1 MHRRIHRPSPDEVG
15 TGSFLFEPGSTH
27 IPSAYLT
34 RGPNEGE
41 GSFVSEQTPAAP
53 AQSSPRGA
61 LSAMRLDELKQLAQS
76 MGIGGISK
84 MRKVDLVAAIRAARA
99 EANGVSGSRSQAG
112 ELTSTAPSAR
122 RAVREEQAA
131 EAPTEKP
138 QRAQSDGD
146 STNTNAAGAPAGDA
160 SDNGDEQGQG
170 RPRTRRGR
178 RGGEERPKRD
188 GQNDGANAQNESG
201 ENDAS
206 NNARNDGRGQRDERR
221 DGGKRDGNESGSN
234 RGTSDQPGADKGNSD
249 KGHDKSSNERSDKHD
264 GSDKRDRGQGNHNE
278 RRDGER
284 GDKRENRENRDNNDR
299 SDKRDD
305 RSDKN
310 ERDGG
315 QRGGRNERNNNGNN
329 NDDDERGGRRRRQRG
344 RDRDRSGR
352 RGGRGRDFEDEAP
365 EIREDDVLVPVA
377 GIVDVLDNYAFV
389 RTTGYLSGPTDVY
402 VPMNLVKKNAL
413 RKGDAV
419 TGAVRALRE
428 GEQLPARQKFNALV
442 RLDTVNGMTVDAAKK
457 RVEFG
462 KLTPLYP
469 QERLRLETRPNVLT
483 TRIID
488 LVAPIG
494 KGQRGLIVA
503 PAKAGKT
510 MVMQSIANAITTN
523 NPECHLM
530 VVLVDERPEEVT
542 DMQRAVK
549 GEVIA
554 STFDRPATDHTTVAE
569 LAIERAKRLVEMGHD
584 VVVLLDSITKLG
596 RAYNLA
602 APASGRI
609 LSGGVDSAALYPP
622 KKFFGAA
629 RNIENGGSLTILAT
643 ALVETGSRMDEV
655 IFEEFKG
662 TGNME
667 LKLDR
672 GLANRRIFPAVDI
685 NASGTRREE
694 ILLSAEE
701 LKIMWKLRRVL
712 AALDQQQGIELLID
726 RLKKTKHNVEFLM
739 QVQQTSN
746 IKLDDDED

>member
-1 MHRRIHRPSPDEVG
+1 MSEQ
-15 TGSFLFEPGSTH
+15 
-27 IPSAYLT
+27 PSA
-34 RGPNEGE
+34 P
-41 GSFVSEQTPAAP
+41 AP

-61 LSAMRLDELKQLAQS
+61 LSVMRLDELKQLAQS
-76 MGIGGISK
+76 MGIPGISK
-84 MRKVDLVAAIRAARA
+84 MRKVDLVTAIRAARA
-99 EANGVSGSRSQAG
+99 EANGVGGSRAKAAG
-112 ELTSTAPSAR
+112 VTSTAPTAR
-122 RAVREEQAA
+122 RATSEQAEA
-131 EAPTEKP
+131 APSATEAPRREQGDAPAP
-138 QRAQSDGD
+138 QDDEPGRATRD
-146 STNTNAAGAPAGDA
+146 AGAREGDA
-160 SDNGDEQGQG
+160 ASREGERSTHDEQEQP
-170 RPRTRRGR
+170 REQRTRRGR
-178 RGGEERPKRD
+178 RGGEERKRASENSGSD
-188 GQNDGANAQNESG
+188 QGDAQREGAAQDTGS
-201 ENDAS
+201 ENDADGKTVDAKDDAS
-206 NNARNDGRGQRDERR
+206 NGESRG
-221 DGGKRDGNESGSN
+221 
-234 RGTSDQPGADKGNSD
+234 
-249 KGHDKSSNERSDKHD
+249 
-264 GSDKRDRGQGNHNE
+264 

-284 GDKRENRENRDNNDR
+284 DERRQRRENGSNEPSGDKNSDGDARRERRDNSDSASGENGR
-299 SDKRDD
+299 DKRDNRD
-305 RSDKN
+305 SGNNSGNGGSNRR
-310 ERDGG
+310 ERN
-315 QRGGRNERNNNGNN
+315 NERNHN

-344 RDRDRSGR
+344 RDRDRDRGERGNNR
-352 RGGRGRDFEDEAP
+352 RGRNRDYDDDAP
-365 EIREDDVLVPVA
+365 EVREDDVLIPVA

-389 RTTGYLSGPTDVY
+389 RTTGYLAGPTDVY
-402 VPMNLVKKNAL
+402 VPMNIVKKNGL

-442 RLDTVNGMTVDAAKK
+442 RLDSVNGMTVEQAKK

-469 QERLRLETRPNVLT
+469 QERLRLETTPNVLT
-483 TRIID
+483 TRMID
-488 LVAPIG
+488 LVSPVG

-643 ALVETGSRMDEV
+643 ALVETGSKMDEV

-672 GLANRRIFPAVDI
+672 QLANRRIFPAVDV
-685 NASGTRREE
+685 NNSSTRREE
-694 ILLSAEE
+694 ILLSGEE

-712 AALDQQQGIELLID
+712 AALDQQQAVELLID
-726 RLKKTKHNVEFLM
+726 RLKKTKSNVEFLM

-746 IKLDDDED
+746 IKLDDEDN

>member
-1 MHRRIHRPSPDEVG
+1 
-15 TGSFLFEPGSTH
+15 
-27 IPSAYLT
+27 
-34 RGPNEGE
+34 
-41 GSFVSEQTPAAP
+41 
-53 AQSSPRGA
+53 
-61 LSAMRLDELKQLAQS
+61 MRLDELKQLAQS
-76 MGIGGISK
+76 MGIPGISK
-84 MRKVDLVAAIRAARA
+84 MRKVDLVTAIRAARA
-99 EANGVSGSRSQAG
+99 EANGVGGSRAKAAG
-112 ELTSTAPSAR
+112 VTSTAPTAR
-122 RAVREEQAA
+122 RATSEQAEA
-131 EAPTEKP
+131 APSATEAPRREQGDAPAP
-138 QRAQSDGD
+138 QDDEPGRATRD
-146 STNTNAAGAPAGDA
+146 AGAREGDA
-160 SDNGDEQGQG
+160 ASREGERSTRDEQEQP
-170 RPRTRRGR
+170 REQRTRRGR
-178 RGGEERPKRD
+178 RGGEERKRASENSGSDQGDAQREGAAQDTGSENGAD
-188 GQNDGANAQNESG
+188 GKTVDGKTVDGKNVDAKD
-201 ENDAS
+201 DAS
-206 NNARNDGRGQRDERR
+206 NGESRG
-221 DGGKRDGNESGSN
+221 
-234 RGTSDQPGADKGNSD
+234 
-249 KGHDKSSNERSDKHD
+249 
-264 GSDKRDRGQGNHNE
+264 

-284 GDKRENRENRDNNDR
+284 DERRQRRENGSNEPSGDKNSDGDARRERRDNSDSASGENGR
-299 SDKRDD
+299 DKRDNRD
-305 RSDKN
+305 SGNNSGNGGSNRR
-310 ERDGG
+310 ERN
-315 QRGGRNERNNNGNN
+315 NERNHS

-344 RDRDRSGR
+344 RDRDRDRGERGNNR
-352 RGGRGRDFEDEAP
+352 RGRNRDYDDDAP
-365 EIREDDVLVPVA
+365 EVREDDVLIPVA

-389 RTTGYLSGPTDVY
+389 RTTGYLAGPTDVY
-402 VPMNLVKKNAL
+402 VPMNIVKKNGL

-442 RLDTVNGMTVDAAKK
+442 RLDSVNGMTVEQAKK

-469 QERLRLETRPNVLT
+469 QERLRLETTPNVLT
-483 TRIID
+483 TRMID
-488 LVAPIG
+488 LVSPVG

-643 ALVETGSRMDEV
+643 ALVETGSKMDEV

-672 GLANRRIFPAVDI
+672 QLANRRIFPAVDV
-685 NASGTRREE
+685 NNSSTRREE
-694 ILLSAEE
+694 ILLSGEE

-712 AALDQQQGIELLID
+712 AALDQQQAVELLID
-726 RLKKTKHNVEFLM
+726 RLKKTKSNVEFLM

-746 IKLDDDED
+746 IKLDDEDN